1 MARLPGEVF
10 ARRLHEERG
19 RAGVSQAALADH
31 LSRALGRDVAA
42 SAVSRLESGERAV
55 RLDEAVLIADRIGV
69 PLPDLL
75 RDRDAMD
82 EELAQRRADLA
93 MAEWRLSKARDEVAQ
108 ALEETRAIERRIADL
123 EASRLP

>member
-42 SAVSRLESGERAV
+42 SAVSRIESGERAV

-75 RDRDAMD
+75 RDRDAVD

>member
-1 MARLPGEVF
+1 MTRLPGEVF

-42 SAVSRLESGERAV
+42 SAVSRIESGERAV

-75 RDRDAMD
+75 RDRDAVD